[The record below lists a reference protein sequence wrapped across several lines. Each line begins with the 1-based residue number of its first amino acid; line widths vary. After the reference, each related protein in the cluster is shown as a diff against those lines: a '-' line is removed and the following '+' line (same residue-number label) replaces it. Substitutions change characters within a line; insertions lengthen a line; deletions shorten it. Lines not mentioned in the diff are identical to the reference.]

1 MFHLALEG
9 SDRRKKANN
18 WADKLFGLA
27 AERRLLWP
35 AFAAHATPFM
45 ESLGNFVAEAR
56 GLDVDGVCLQ
66 GGRTGLGYNRW
77 ATMRPAVLVAEEL
90 VPNVLGHLRIGDVS
104 KYVADKDHYLEALYE
119 MSIQQA
125 LLTVVVLLLVMAV
138 VVPLRMLLF
147 LLLLLLL

>member
-9 SDRRKKANN
+9 SDRREKANN

-45 ESLGNFVAEAR
+45 ESLGNFVAEA
-56 GLDVDGVCLQ
+56 
-66 GGRTGLGYNRW
+66 GYNRW

-104 KYVADKDHYLEALYE
+104 KYIADKDHYLEALYE

-147 LLLLLLL
+147 LLLLLVL